1 MPVRIVATAVWA
13 AALALAASTAT
24 AESLTLDGAIA
35 RTIETHPE
43 FRLWAARGAVLE
55 AERERALR
63 RPPLAVGASLENAL
77 GTGAFEALDGAELTL
92 SLAGVLERGGK
103 LDARRLLAE
112 SVIDARAI
120 ERESLRYDLLADVAR
135 RYLAVVAARRR
146 SEIATLDIEQRR
158 RTVAAARRRLE
169 AGASPE
175 SVVLT
180 AESALAR
187 AELDLARA
195 HQLDVSARRHLAALW
210 GERNPAFEV
219 AAASLTALPAID
231 EPAAMVALVERMP
244 ELARFADER
253 RIREARLQLA
263 RTSAT
268 PDLDWQVGV
277 RRLEAED
284 DAALIGGV
292 SMPLGTAQRARA
304 DLSLAEAELAALEIE
319 REAAGLSLYS
329 TLAGAH
335 GRYSVARLEVQ
346 RLADD
351 VLPRLSRAESAAAR
365 AFRAGAASYLEWSQL
380 QSERTGA
387 LRQQLDA
394 ALEAQHALIELQR
407 LTGQPFIERPS
418 ASDQGSYP

>member
-13 AALALAASTAT
+13 ASLALAASTAT

-146 SEIATLDIEQRR
+146 GEIATLDIEQRR

>member
-1 MPVRIVATAVWA
+1 
-13 AALALAASTAT
+13 
-24 AESLTLDGAIA
+24 
-35 RTIETHPE
+35 
-43 FRLWAARGAVLE
+43 
-55 AERERALR
+55 
-63 RPPLAVGASLENAL
+63 
-77 GTGAFEALDGAELTL
+77 
-92 SLAGVLERGGK
+92 
-103 LDARRLLAE
+103 
-112 SVIDARAI
+112 
-120 ERESLRYDLLADVAR
+120 
-135 RYLAVVAARRR
+135 
-146 SEIATLDIEQRR
+146 
-158 RTVAAARRRLE
+158 
-169 AGASPE
+169 
-175 SVVLT
+175 VVLT

-195 HQLDVSARRHLAALW
+195 HQLDVSPRRHLAALW